1 MRRIT
6 REALEPWMPGLKP
19 GFAIVIFPAA
29 SLISMSLESRKS
41 ALESSLRRAGM
52 LE

>member
-6 REALEPWMPGLKP
+6 REALEPWMPALKP
-19 GFAIVIFPAA
+19 GFAVVIFPSATM
-29 SLISMSLESRKS
+29 ISMSLESRKS
-41 ALESSLRRAGM
+41 ALELSLRRAGL